1 MKAGKIVFGTE
12 STIDMINKNKVKLI
26 ILAKD
31 TAQRTKKNFEIK
43 CKEKNVPLYIF
54 GEKDSLSKAIGKNNK
69 TVLGIKDKNLA
80 LAIKKILDGGDVIG

>member
-31 TAQRTKKNFEIK
+31 TAQRFRD
-43 CKEKNVPLYIF
+43 C
-54 GEKDSLSKAIGKNNK
+54 AK
-69 TVLGIKDKNLA
+69 TSSP
-80 LAIKKILDGGDVIG
+80 

>member
-12 STIDMINKNKVKLI
+12 STIDMINKNKVKL
-26 ILAKD
+26 K
-31 TAQRTKKNFEIK
+31 TKIDYFLEAVKNNFEIK

>member
-31 TAQRTKKNFEIK
+31 TAQRTKNNIEIK